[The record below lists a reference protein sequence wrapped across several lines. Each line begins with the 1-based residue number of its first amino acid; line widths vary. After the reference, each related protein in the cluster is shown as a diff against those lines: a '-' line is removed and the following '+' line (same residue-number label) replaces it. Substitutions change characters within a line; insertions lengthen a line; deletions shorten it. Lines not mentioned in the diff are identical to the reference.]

1 MLREIERRGPGF
13 GFFLGSE
20 MILATVKQR
29 RGDKE
34 GAREMYAASTAT
46 LESHDHVYREAFLA
60 LTACGLGDLLLREGR
75 VDAALTE
82 FRRASR
88 LVKEYP
94 RMLGR
99 QRVLARTLAGMAAVQ
114 AAQHETVPSRESLTE
129 AEKLLTEIARS
140 PQTWIWE
147 AFAGQLYWSL
157 GAAYAR
163 LGEPDR
169 ALDSIEKA
177 VRQGWRDP
185 HWLASDPEF
194 VPLHSEARFQTLQE
208 NLKLLPILRFNTS
221 A

>member
-1 MLREIERRGPGF
+1 
-13 GFFLGSE
+13 
-20 MILATVKQR
+20 
-29 RGDKE
+29 
-34 GAREMYAASTAT
+34 MYAASAAA

-60 LTACGLGDLLLREGR
+60 LTACGLGDLLLRDGHA
-75 VDAALTE
+75 DAALTE

-99 QRVLARTLAGMAAVQ
+99 QRVLARTLAGMGAVH
-114 AAQHETVPSRESLTE
+114 AAQSEIVSARESLTE
-129 AEKLLTEIARS
+129 AAQLLTEIAHS